1 MADDEDKSNKTEEP
15 TDQKLRKAREKGDV
29 PSSQEAGSAMIVF
42 SLFMVVA
49 FILPQV
55 FRNFARSAA
64 TFIEMAPKNG
74 GGSTNENPVTAL
86 YAFYSLIKSL
96 SLDIAPIFVTMI
108 VATLIGVLL
117 QGETVVAMDRIVPK
131 PEKLSPLGGLKKM
144 FSVDRAVEFLKNV
157 TKVAIVAAIAY
168 VVASEAISDIWT
180 TEQFVPETLLLY
192 ISTVAKKLLIFVAIF
207 LIPIALFDIVWK
219 RLQWIKK
226 QRMTVQEVRDEHK
239 DMEGDPKIK
248 AQRAEVRRKRANQRI
263 ATAVPT
269 ASVII
274 TNPTHFAVAL
284 KYEMGVDVAPVCVAK
299 GMDLMAKQIR
309 ELANDHDIPIIE
321 NKPLARALHA
331 TVEVDDQIP
340 AEHWQVIAEIIG
352 YVMDL
357 RRNIRRKPPTGSALY
372 QEADH

>member
-55 FRNFARSAA
+55 FRDFASSAA

-74 GGSTNENPVTAL
+74 GGSTNENPFTAL
-86 YAFYSLIKSL
+86 NAFYSLIKSL
-96 SLDIAPIFVTMI
+96 SLDIAPIFLAMVI
-108 VATLIGVLL
+108 AALVGVLL
-117 QGETVVAMDRIVPK
+117 QGETVVALDRIVPK

-357 RRNIRRKPPTGSALY
+357 RRNIRRKPPAGSALY
-372 QEADH
+372 QETDR